1 MTVTGTVKD
10 VLSQKGTTVWT
21 ISPEA
26 TVYEALEGMAE
37 HDIGALLV
45 ATDGEV
51 FGVISERDYTRK
63 VVLRGRSSKTT
74 QVREILSTAMPVV
87 RSDTSITDCMQL
99 MTSRRIRH
107 VPVVEG
113 RQVVGMVSMGD
124 LVQWIISAQG
134 FAIDR
139 LEEYIL
145 GVYPA

>member
-1 MTVTGTVKD
+1 VTVTGTVKD
-10 VLSQKGTTVWT
+10 VLSQKGTTVWS
-21 ISPEA
+21 IPAEA
-26 TVYEALEGMAE
+26 SVYQAVERMAE

-45 ATDGEV
+45 ETDGEV

-74 QVREILSTAMPVV
+74 RVRDILSTALVVV
-87 RSDTSITDCMQL
+87 RPNTPIAECMQL
-99 MTSRRIRH
+99 MTARHIRH

-113 RQVVGMVSMGD
+113 RQVVGLVSMGD
-124 LVQWIISAQG
+124 LVQWLISAQG

-145 GVYPA
+145 GIYPA